1 MLRKV
6 LIPAAIGFSA
16 YFLYEKYLS
25 SSQSR
30 DHLFE
35 KMCRKFCRKKDTET
49 EPIIKE
55 KVSDNVVVANS
66 TLVQEVKVEEHIR
79 QGHNEGEAPNA
90 VVVAEEPASII
101 EQNKLLQSM
110 FDFIKK

>member
-25 SSQSR
+25 GQSR

-35 KMCRKFCRKKDTET
+35 KMCRKFCRKKDTEA
-49 EPIIKE
+49 EPIEKE

-79 QGHNEGEAPNA
+79 QSHNEGELSNA
-90 VVVAEEPASII
+90 VVVAEEPSSII